1 MPPALPDAVA
11 CFFTASNEGDAAVRL
26 PYLATDALVRD
37 DGLQHQGAAAIAAWL
52 AHAQA
57 TTPYPAVP
65 REARTH
71 GDALH
76 VTADVSGAFLQ
87 SPLQL
92 DDVFRLVDGKSAALE
107 IH

>member
-1 MPPALPDAVA
+1 MTPALPDAVA
-11 CFFTASNEGDAAVRL
+11 CFFTAGNHGDAAVLL
-26 PYLATDALVRD
+26 PHLATDALVRD
-37 DGLQHQGAAAIAAWL
+37 DGHQHQGATAIAAWL

-57 TTPYPAVP
+57 TTPYHAVP

-71 GDALH
+71 SDAVH
-76 VTADVSGAFLQ
+76 VTAEASGAFPQ

-92 DDVFRLVDGKSAALE
+92 EHVFRLVDGKIAALE

>member
-11 CFFTASNEGDAAVRL
+11 CFFTASNQGDATVLL
-26 PYLATDALVRD
+26 PYLATDAVVRD
-37 DGLQHQGAAAIAAWL
+37 DGHRHQGAAAIAAWL
-52 AHAQA
+52 ARAQA
-57 TTPYPAVP
+57 TPPYPAVP
-65 REARTH
+65 REAHTH

-92 DDVFRLVDGKSAALE
+92 EHVFRLMDGKSAALE